1 MVDTTDLAEAWAAFR
16 AARRDYVNAT
26 QAITARRARVRAT
39 KAAPFDFDAEL
50 ESPAADDPLQ
60 EDALEQA
67 KYAAEDAVWAAVST
81 LEQAWAKHG
90 LHGQYLAPVSKR

>member
-1 MVDTTDLAEAWAAFR
+1 MVDTTDLAEAWTAFR
-16 AARRDYVNAT
+16 AARREYVGAT
-26 QAITARRARVRAT
+26 QAITARRARARAT
-39 KAAPFDFDAEL
+39 KTAPFDFDTEL
-50 ESPAADDPLQ
+50 ELPAADPLQ

-67 KYAAEDAVWAAVST
+67 KYAAEDAVWAAVSA

>member
-1 MVDTTDLAEAWAAFR
+1 MVDTTDLAEAWVAFR
-16 AARRDYVNAT
+16 AARREYVSAV
-26 QAITARRARVRAT
+26 QAITARRALVRAT

-50 ESPAADDPLQ
+50 ESACIDDLVP
-60 EDALEQA
+60 EEALEQA
-67 KYAAEDAVWAAVST
+67 KYAAEDAVWAAVSA